1 MGRTARRWLV
11 LPGLAETAEEFGAV
25 RRLVPESYEVV
36 VVDPWRTPVTAPVD
50 VLRQIAGT
58 GPIGLVGH
66 SIGGLAALRWAL
78 AVPDQVVALVLV
90 DSSLPSEDGR
100 TAFYPGRRGDRAVRH
115 ALRGIGRLGL
125 PRVVGPVLRD
135 ILLWLTSTSGR
146 DPLRR
151 ATVRDRYGAHD
162 SWLRF
167 WNELAASWPLAA
179 EVGRLL
185 DGGARPV
192 ATVQLVAGG
201 SRLARPSKRWLRGQR
216 GLSRRLGSRLVVLPD
231 AAHLVHI
238 DRPDAI
244 AAAIVEIGTA
254 PRRASGS
261 AGPQPLHRPLGQ
273 VDDEGVG

>member
-1 MGRTARRWLV
+1 MGRTVRRWVV

-25 RRLVPESYEVV
+25 RGLVPAGYDVV
-36 VVDPWRTPVTAPVD
+36 VVDPWEIPVTAP
-50 VLRQIAGT
+50 LRQLREIAGD

-78 AVPDQVVALVLV
+78 TAPDQVVSLVLV
-90 DSSLPSEDGR
+90 DSSLPSEAGR

-115 ALRGIGRLGL
+115 ALRGIGRVGL
-125 PRVVGPVLRD
+125 PRLVGPVLRD
-135 ILLWLTSTSGR
+135 LLLWLSSTSGR

-167 WNELAASWPLAA
+167 WNELAASWPLAK

-185 DGGARPV
+185 DGGARP
-192 ATVQLVAGG
+192 APTIQLVAGG
-201 SRLARPSKRWLRGQR
+201 SRLARLGNGWLHRQHN
-216 GLSRRLGSRLVVLPD
+216 LSRRLGSQLVVLPD

-244 AAAIVEIGTA
+244 AAAIIETGTTS
-254 PRRASGS
+254 RRRSG
-261 AGPQPLHRPLGQ
+261 
-273 VDDEGVG
+273 